1 MTVIKEVRIMQ
12 QLNNKIVFVSGASSG
27 IGRSCAEAL
36 AAVGA
41 RLILCARSLEKLE
54 DLANNL
60 KGLYRTESLIL
71 KLDVSNR
78 HDVDA
83 AIDNLPA
90 AWKKIDVLVN
100 NAGGALGLEK
110 LQEGNPTDWDI
121 MIDTNVK
128 GLLYLTRKIVPLML
142 KYKLNG
148 HVVNVGSTAGIAAY
162 PNGAVYCAT
171 KSAVHFISDG
181 LRMDLVDTPIRVTNI
196 QPGMTETNFSNVR
209 FHGDKEK
216 AKGVYTGITPLM
228 PEDIAEIIAYV
239 LSVPPHVQIC
249 EVTVTPTHQATGGI
263 VYRNMK

>member
-1 MTVIKEVRIMQ
+1 MQ
-12 QLNNKIVFVSGASSG
+12 KLKGKIVFVSGASTG

-36 AAVGA
+36 AAAGA
-41 RLILCARSLEKLE
+41 KLILCARSFSKIE
-54 DLANNL
+54 DLSKNL
-60 KGLYRTESLIL
+60 IDLYHTESLAI

-78 HDVDA
+78 GAVDK
-83 AIDNLPA
+83 AIDNLPEE
-90 AWKKIDVLVN
+90 WKKIDILVN
-100 NAGGALGLEK
+100 NAGCALGLEK
-110 LQEGNPTDWDI
+110 LHEGNTEDWDK

-148 HVVNVGSTAGIAAY
+148 HVVNVGSTAGIFAY

-216 AKGVYTGITPLM
+216 AKAVYNGITPLT
-228 PEDIAEIIAYV
+228 PEDIAEIIVYAI
-239 LSVPPHVQIC
+239 SAPPHVQIC
-249 EVTVTPTHQATGGI
+249 EVTVTPTQQATGGI
-263 VYRNMK
+263 VYKK

>member
-1 MTVIKEVRIMQ
+1 MQ
-12 QLNNKIVFVSGASSG
+12 QLKGKIIFVSGASSG

-36 AAVGA
+36 GAVGA
-41 RLILCARSLEKLE
+41 KLILCARSLDKLT

-60 KGLYRTESLIL
+60 RELYNTESIVC

-78 HDVDA
+78 AEVEEV
-83 AIDNLPA
+83 IDKLPE
-90 AWKKIDVLVN
+90 AWKKIDILIN

-110 LQEGNPTDWDI
+110 LQEGNPEDWDK

-128 GLLYLTRKIVPLML
+128 GLLYLTRRIVPFML

-148 HVVNVGSTAGIAAY
+148 HVVNVGSTAGIFAY

-209 FHGDKEK
+209 FHGDEEK
-216 AKGVYTGITPLM
+216 AKSVYAGITPLM
-228 PEDIAEIIAYV
+228 PEDIAEIIFYAI
-239 LSVPPHVQIC
+239 SAPPHVQIF
-249 EVTVTPTHQATGGI
+249 EVTVTPTNQATGGVI
-263 VYRNMK
+263 YKNNKAE